1 MANIWISLVLFPVLA
16 VIAGSHLYTVY
27 TYRRFSDHLT
37 GCGLTGAQVAR
48 LLLDKV
54 GLSQVK
60 VREVQG
66 LLVDGYDV
74 KSSTIRLSS
83 ENFHS
88 TWVASAGIAAH
99 EVGRVLQAYYT
110 DQHPGFT
117 LLNPRMAI
125 FFNPAGKLGAVLAG
139 MMLFVGLLSQWQAMT
154 SFGVIILLWAVGC
167 SWLTLP
173 IEVNASRKAMGLHRL
188 ETVLQEDESVEA
200 RKVLHAAAWAYVST
214 AGTATGP
221 DTSGCDAAGL
231 IGT

>member
-74 KSSTIRLSS
+74 TSSTIRLSS

-88 TWVASAGIAAH
+88 TWVAAAGIAAH

-214 AGTATGP
+214 AGTALVQILR
-221 DTSGCDAAGL
+221 DVIQRDRD
-231 IGT
+231 

>member
-1 MANIWISLVLFPVLA
+1 VANIWISLVLFPVLA

-74 KSSTIRLSS
+74 TSSTIRLSS

-88 TWVASAGIAAH
+88 TWVAAAGIAAH

-125 FFNPAGKLGAVLAG
+125 FFNPAGKLGGGSGWHDAVCRLAFSMASDDLLRSYYLALG
-139 MMLFVGLLSQWQAMT
+139 CWMLMADVT
-154 SFGVIILLWAVGC
+154 
-167 SWLTLP
+167 
-173 IEVNASRKAMGLHRL
+173 
-188 ETVLQEDESVEA
+188 D
-200 RKVLHAAAWAYVST
+200 
-214 AGTATGP
+214 
-221 DTSGCDAAGL
+221 
-231 IGT
+231 